1 MSNTPP
7 PPPRNYRVSC
17 PHCSAK
23 LNCTAKVLGMRVRC
37 SSCGHEF
44 VAPEL
49 ILPGVDSN
57 ATTTINYGHKPID
70 RSRGQSSTVGS
81 DGAFPKINTSP
92 PSLAHRNSANKVNRT
107 RQTTTLMIGGAIAAV
122 GFLLSILGDFSKMDN
137 YGDTDPMRIVGRA
150 VLAAIVLPI
159 FIGVY
164 VMPSMIAFN
173 RGHRNAIPIL
183 VVNVFAG
190 AFLLPW
196 VGCLAWALSSHV
208 EESRQTVRVI
218 RVNERDKVIDL

>member
-1 MSNTPP
+1 MLNPPP
-7 PPPRNYRVSC
+7 PPPRIYRVSC

-23 LNCTAKVLGMRVRC
+23 LNCTAKVLGKRVRC

-49 ILPGVDSN
+49 ILPGVDSDP
-57 ATTTINYGHKPID
+57 TTTINCGHNPID
-70 RSRGQSSTVGS
+70 RSQGQTSAIGS
-81 DGAFPKINTSP
+81 DGALPKINTSP
-92 PSLAHRNSANKVNRT
+92 PSLARRNSASKVHRT
-107 RQTTTLMIGGAIAAV
+107 RQTTTFMIGGAIAAT
-122 GFLLSILGDFSKMDN
+122 GFVLSILGDLSKMDN
-137 YGDTDPMRIVGRA
+137 YGDTDPIRIFGRA
-150 VLAAIVLPI
+150 ALAAIVLPI
-159 FIGVY
+159 LIGIY
-164 VMPSMIAFN
+164 IMPSMIAFN
-173 RGHRNAIPIL
+173 RGHRKAIPIL
-183 VVNVFAG
+183 VVNIFAG